1 MATSP
6 LAAALKPSLPADET
20 SEARYQSALK
30 QMTDA
35 LDQRKNRLFDPTLLA
50 MSQGFL
56 APTQTG
62 SFFESLGNAA
72 KMTLAAEDKEVKE
85 NQDIAALRLQMAQ
98 AEREMA
104 RKQRGLQFLTGAT
117 EPRPEGATAEG
128 AAPAGAPAG
137 APAAAATPTA
147 AKTVTQGDRSG
158 LGVVING
165 RQITPA
171 LIAQIS
177 YSDPELGKALE
188 SQYKLTMESIAV
200 QPGGYVIKTTGEY
213 VPFGGKA
220 PVTRFIPGD
229 PATNQKAMTLELP
242 EEDAIALDR
251 ARRNGDSE
259 TFYRIVDMYTKAPA
273 RPGAPAPAAGAA
285 PAAPAPGAAPSA
297 APAAPAAPAAGAGQ
311 LAVGTVRPGDEAPVR
326 TPPGVAA
333 RTPSEAR
340 AAAEVDQKVR
350 ETLAVGEA
358 TQQLKA
364 TGEVRTAGKA
374 SLGLLP
380 IYDRMEQI
388 LKTPGIDKVMGV
400 LERGDI
406 QSALGNLV
414 EEAIR
419 VGNFSVGIPAVRKI
433 LTNSG
438 APQELIDQAAN
449 LGQLLAITQ
458 FEQRKGLGSG
468 TSVSN
473 FEQQMVNAM
482 GPNMTDTLRSFK
494 QKLGF
499 LREKAR
505 FESELAK
512 ALRVSKKQYEEFEDT
527 PEFEKMFTEYRN
539 RVTNIV
545 YPGGTTSGAARPARP
560 AASAAAGAA
569 SQPITAEELRNR
581 LRQRSNP

>member
-1 MATSP
+1 MATSSP
-6 LAAALKPSLPADET
+6 LAAALKPVVGADE
-20 SEARYQSALK
+20 SAEARYQSALK

-62 SFFESLGNAA
+62 SFFESLGKAA
-72 KMTLAAEDKEVKE
+72 QLTGAAEEKEMKE

-104 RKQRGLQFLTGAT
+104 RKQRGLQFLTGS
-117 EPRPEGATAEG
+117 EPVVGRPEGAPVEG
-128 AAPAGAPAG
+128 AAPVRAPAGAPAG
-137 APAAAATPTA
+137 AATGAPTTTPTA
-147 AKTVTQGDRSG
+147 GRSVTQGDRSG

-177 YSDPELGKALE
+177 YQDPELGKALE

-200 QPGGYVIKTTGEY
+200 QPGGYVVKTTGEY

-220 PVTRFIPGD
+220 PVTRFIPGN

-251 ARRNGDSE
+251 ARRTGDSE

-273 RPGAPAPAAGAA
+273 RPGAPAAGAA
-285 PAAPAPGAAPSA
+285 PGAASS
-297 APAAPAAPAAGAGQ
+297 AAGAGQ
-311 LAVGTVRPGDEAPVR
+311 LAVGTVRPGSDVATR
-326 TPPGVAA
+326 PPAGVSAQ
-333 RTPSEAR
+333 TPSEAK
-340 AAAEVDQKVR
+340 AASEVEQKVR

-433 LTNSG
+433 LANSG

-512 ALRVSKKQYEEFEDT
+512 ALRVSKKQYEEFEDS
-527 PEFEKMFTEYRN
+527 PEFEKMFSDYRN

-560 AASAAAGAA
+560 AASAASGAA
-569 SQPITAEELRNR
+569 PTPITAESLRER
-581 LRQRSNP
+581 LNRQRSNP